1 VGAVHAYLPETEP
14 PIDQSPAS
22 LGPKAWK
29 ASELPPWNGSEMSFP
44 LGSKGTG
51 GEVLAEGAQ
60 GAPPFRGH
68 RWLPLA
74 DQARKNLYKTPIG
87 NAKYDAYGPDWTS
100 WALAA
105 QVHYSLLENIEKN
118 QLGKYYYGGGLD
130 PAREGLWDMAYE
142 RMNINFMAIWG
153 KDVLDAVPFDDSDDE
168 RFLSE
173 TLTARLERRESSIRG
188 LDERNYEQQ
197 LTASQLF

>member
-1 VGAVHAYLPETEP
+1 
-14 PIDQSPAS
+14 
-22 LGPKAWK
+22 
-29 ASELPPWNGSEMSFP
+29 MSFP

-153 KDVLDAVPFDDSDDE
+153 KDVLDAVPFDDFDDE

>member
-1 VGAVHAYLPETEP
+1 MGAVHAYLPEMEP
-14 PIDQSPAS
+14 PLDQSPNS

-29 ASELPPWNGSEMSFP
+29 ASELPLWNGSEMSFP

-51 GEVLAEGAQ
+51 GEVLAKGAK
-60 GAPPFRGH
+60 GAPPFEGH

-87 NAKYDAYGPDWTS
+87 NAKHDAYGPDWTS

-130 PAREGLWDMAYE
+130 PAREGIWDMAYE

-153 KDVLDAVPFDDSDDE
+153 KDVLDAIPFDDYDDE

-173 TLTARLERRESSIRG
+173 TLTARLERRKSSSRG
-188 LDERNYEQQ
+188 VMCSN
-197 LTASQLF
+197 